1 VLVNGVTNDVGR
13 TTEMRTQGEL
23 NLINSRFSVD
33 PLFAVFRFLD
43 LNFVVI
49 IVFSLFAILFG
60 YDAING
66 EKEMGTLKLIF
77 ANRVSRSD
85 FILSKLLGSL
95 LALAVPLTIPL
106 LIGCLMLL
114 GFGVPMSGAEWVR
127 LAVIILAGL
136 LCFGVFLT
144 LSIMISAL
152 VTRSSV
158 SFLLSLVVWIFSVL
172 IVPKGSV
179 LLAAQIVDVPN
190 MDTIEIQKRKF
201 TTQQMAERMKKTQ
214 EFFSANPPRDTS
226 FVAIF
231 GAFQDSMA
239 KSVEKERE
247 LFFGRLNEDWRNRK
261 DWQEQWAFGFS
272 RVSPTAIFQIAAMN
286 LANTDVG
293 MKYRYQGDL
302 DRYQDSYAEFMTKK
316 TGSFADMIRVVIRRS
331 GGGSEEEEKQKPLNP
346 TEIPGFVEQT
356 RNLGDAI
363 SASLLDL
370 GLLVVLN
377 ALFFA
382 GAFIFFL
389 RFDLR

>member
-1 VLVNGVTNDVGR
+1 
-13 TTEMRTQGEL
+13 
-23 NLINSRFSVD
+23 
-33 PLFAVFRFLD
+33 
-43 LNFVVI
+43 
-49 IVFSLFAILFG
+49 
-60 YDAING
+60 
-66 EKEMGTLKLIF
+66 
-77 ANRVSRSD
+77 
-85 FILSKLLGSL
+85 
-95 LALAVPLTIPL
+95 
-106 LIGCLMLL
+106 
-114 GFGVPMSGAEWVR
+114 
-127 LAVIILAGL
+127 
-136 LCFGVFLT
+136 
-144 LSIMISAL
+144 
-152 VTRSSV
+152 
-158 SFLLSLVVWIFSVL
+158 
-172 IVPKGSV
+172 
-179 LLAAQIVDVPN
+179 
-190 MDTIEIQKRKF
+190 
-201 TTQQMAERMKKTQ
+201 
-214 EFFSANPPRDTS
+214 
-226 FVAIF
+226 
-231 GAFQDSMA
+231 MA